1 MMDQIEALMSSIQH
15 MSDNVAHDLRTPLT
29 RLRNR
34 LEGLLATAKDQQAE
48 DIGACIEDADALLST
63 FASLLSIARI
73 EAGTYDA
80 DRDPVDL
87 TRGVRDAFEL
97 YTALAED
104 KSITLTCDADDG
116 VRVRGDRNLLFQAI
130 TNLLDN
136 AIKYTPAG
144 GQVSIELKARDGR
157 PVLEVADSGPGI
169 PEEMREKVLQRF
181 YRLDKSRSEPGAGL
195 GLSLVFA
202 IAQRHGIDL
211 RLEDNAPGLRVR
223 MRFPDDAEIRKAS
236 QEKPRKGPAL
246 SRETA

>member
-1 MMDQIEALMSSIQH
+1 LMSSIQH

-34 LEGLLATAKDQQAE
+34 LEELLATADEKQVE
-48 DIGACIEDADALLST
+48 DVGACIEDADALLST

-87 TRGVRDAFEL
+87 TRGVRDAFDL

-104 KSITLTCDADDG
+104 KSITLTCNAEDD
-116 VRVRGDRNLLFQAI
+116 VRVRGDRNLLFQAV

-144 GQVSIELKARDGR
+144 GQVAISLASNGGR
-157 PVLEVADSGPGI
+157 PSLEVADSGPGI
-169 PEEMREKVLQRF
+169 PADMREKVLQRF

-202 IAQRHGIDL
+202 IAQRHGVEL

-223 MRFPDDAEIRKAS
+223 LLFPDATGTGDLAHGAS
-236 QEKPRKGPAL
+236 HQLATL
-246 SRETA
+246 DRETA